1 MRRAIMISPGHI
13 KFKEA
18 EKPLPGKE
26 EVLLRIK
33 KIGICGSDVH
43 VWHGKHPYTS
53 YPVIQGHE
61 FSATVEEV
69 GKAVKNIN
77 IGAKVTAT
85 PQIVCGECG
94 PCKRG
99 DYNICNELKVEGFQA
114 PGVAQ
119 DFFVTDSKKVVVL
132 PEAFSFEQGA
142 MVEPA
147 SVAVHAVDKAG
158 DVKNKNIIVFGA
170 GTIGN
175 LVGQVLK
182 AKGAKVL
189 ITDLSDY
196 RLDIANK
203 CGLKNTSNAKKEKFI
218 DAIKRIFGEE
228 EFSIAF
234 ECVGVEQTISNA
246 IENIQKGGK
255 IVVVGVFSED
265 PRVNLGFVQDRELK
279 LFGTLMYKYED
290 YEKSVSLIENGLINI
305 NPLITEHFKFEDYE
319 KAYHY
324 IDKQGHKVMKVI
336 IDL

>member
-1 MRRAIMISPGHI
+1 MRRAIMTSPGHI
-13 KFKEA
+13 KFKEV
-18 EKPLPGKE
+18 KRPQPGRE

-33 KIGICGSDVH
+33 KIGVCGSDVH

-69 GKAVKNIN
+69 GKEVKDIN
-77 IGAKVTAT
+77 IGSKVTAT
-85 PQIVCGECG
+85 PQIVCGKCG

-119 DFFVTDSKKVVVL
+119 DFFVTDSKKIVVL
-132 PEAFSFEQGA
+132 PGDFSFEQGA

-158 DVKNKNIIVFGA
+158 EVKDKNIVVFGA

-182 AKGAKVL
+182 AKGANVL

-203 CGLKNTSNAKKEKFI
+203 CGLKNTTNAKKEKFI
-218 DAIKRIFGEE
+218 DSIKRIFGKE

-246 IENIQKGGK
+246 IESIQKGGK

-290 YEKSVSLIENGLINI
+290 YEKSVSLINNGLIHI
-305 NPLITEHFKFEDYE
+305 DPLITKHFRFEDYE

-324 IDKQGHKVMKVI
+324 IDRQGHKVMKVI